1 MTTSG
6 STKRRS
12 DVGSLAQRLRDAE
25 PRYGN
30 RLSASLR
37 LCALVLLTVG
47 QATADWPF
55 ERGDQSSLGAVDF
68 ALPDEPALLWTYDS
82 GGSALEATP
91 VVADGVA
98 YLGDADGTV
107 HAVRVAD
114 GSSVWKRRFEQQL
127 FLTAG
132 GVADGAL
139 FVADVDGVVHC
150 LATEDGAERWTFDVE
165 SETYGGP
172 IVFHRAG
179 AKLVLLPTE
188 SGQLIALDAAS
199 GEERWRFEIDAP
211 LRCAAT
217 VVNGHAL
224 LAGCDGNLHTI
235 DVATGEETGSV
246 GIGGPTG
253 NTAAV
258 RNGVAYFGTEQ
269 GEFYAIDVSDPANP
283 SVSWTL
289 PRPQDAGRVSAPRR
303 RWRPNRSVVYAQ
315 QRRKRSTRVNRP
327 PTGEK
332 IWIKPARAAGWSRLP
347 LALAGNRT
355 LVAATTRGRLHAAQH
370 WPTGDD
376 GLGHTTP
383 AADSPRRLASGIGRP
398 TADRP
403 TPTERCTC
411 FGARE

>member
-1 MTTSG
+1 M
-6 STKRRS
+6 
-12 DVGSLAQRLRDAE
+12 SLVA
-25 PRYGN
+25 
-30 RLSASLR
+30 SASLR
-37 LCALVLLTVG
+37 LCALALIPVG
-47 QATADWPF
+47 QANADWPF

-150 LATEDGAERWTFDVE
+150 LVTEDGAERWTFDVE

-172 IVFHRAG
+172 IVFHGAE

-235 DVATGEETGSV
+235 DLATGEETGSV

-258 RNGVAYFGTEQ
+258 RDGVAYFGTEQ
-269 GEFYAIDVSDPANP
+269 GEFYAVDVSDPANP
-283 SVSWTL
+283 SVVWT
-289 PRPQDAGRVSAPRR
+289 RRDAKKGQGIRTAAALAADT
-303 RWRPNRSVVYAQ
+303 VVYANQ
-315 QRRKRSTRVNRP
+315 AKSLFALAAADGAPLWEARTRSRV
-327 PTGEK
+327 E
-332 IWIKPARAAGWSRLP
+332 ASP
-347 LALAGNRT
+347 LALTGSRT
-355 LVAATTRGRLHAAQH
+355 LVATSRGRLLLLD
-370 WPTGDD
+370 TSSGDKVWSYDAGGSFVASPIGSD
-376 GLGHTTP
+376 GRVLVANTDGT
-383 AADSPRRLASGIGRP
+383 L
-398 TADRP
+398 
-403 TPTERCTC
+403 TC
-411 FGARE
+411 FGERGAADGR